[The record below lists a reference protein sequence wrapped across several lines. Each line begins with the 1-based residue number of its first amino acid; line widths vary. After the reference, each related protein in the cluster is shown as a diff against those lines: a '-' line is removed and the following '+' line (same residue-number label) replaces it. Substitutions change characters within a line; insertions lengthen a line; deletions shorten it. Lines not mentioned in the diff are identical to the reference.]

1 MSTHDNEDN
10 TSVEDTLTVALSISE
25 LKAIASYTHNELSV
39 GNCNGCNRVTLVL
52 VLPCEHQRCMIC
64 VKDNFNLRQ
73 LCPDCPDVDLV
84 AQTSEVL
91 AELPGLSDEAKN
103 LMNAIFSMIPP
114 AGNVDVDNASQADFV
129 GNFGT
134 MMSEMAK
141 NMGDAI
147 LKLSNDMNA
156 KASVKDNTS
165 TNPGDPEPPSAD

>member
-114 AGNVDVDNASQADFV
+114 AGSADVDNASQADFV

-165 TNPGDPEPPSAD
+165 SNPDDPEPPSAD